1 MRNKIIF
8 ITMIVGHAISA
19 LGQTGLEQYYY
30 VQKKQPVVLVP
41 VFHFQSSRNWYVEA
55 RYNYEELRSASV
67 YIGKNFVNKNESD
80 FSWSATPILGVI
92 GGRFKGGSA
101 GINVNMEYGRVSFCS
116 QSQFSFAPK
125 SSSDNFIFSWSEVA
139 IEPLPW
145 LFVGASVQYT
155 RQVKS
160 RNTMIEE
167 GLVLGFNFRN
177 WTFPVYGFNLTDSQ
191 PYFILG
197 INLGIGLVKKHE

>member
-1 MRNKIIF
+1 
-8 ITMIVGHAISA
+8 MISYAISA
-19 LGQTGLEQYYY
+19 LGQTGFEQYYY

-41 VFHFQSSRNWYVEA
+41 VFHFQNSRNWYVEA

-67 YIGKNFVNKNESD
+67 YVGKAFANKNESD
-80 FSWSATPILGVI
+80 FSWSAIPILGVV
-92 GGRFKGGSA
+92 GGRFMGGSA
-101 GINVNMEYGRVSFCS
+101 GLNLNLEYGRISFCS
-116 QSQFSFAPK
+116 QSQFSFAPR

-139 IEPLPW
+139 VEPLPW

-155 RQVKS
+155 QEVKS
-160 RNTMIEE
+160 HNTTIEE

-177 WTFPVYGFNLTDSQ
+177 WTFPVYAFNLTDSQ